1 MQSSWGCRESG
12 SGGKVEG
19 EVESRAFLRVTEVRP
34 GKVVGQV
41 SSFDTLP
48 SAKER
53 KDAGVVAAPYLT
65 GLAAASV
72 WNGHH
77 SGAGL
82 LKGMGA
88 RLGLELEAPVFE
100 ALGSACGQAQG
111 QAQLVV
117 DRACPSKGEETL
129 LSPKHLILTR
139 SPSPNLHTLAT
150 NPSSSTGLLFSRW
163 DLRKKLP
170 VGLFPHEAL
179 GSFSR

>member
-19 EVESRAFLRVTEVRP
+19 EVESRAFLRVTKVRP

-65 GLAAASV
+65 GLAATSV

-82 LKGMGA
+82 LRGMGA
-88 RLGLELEAPVFE
+88 RLGLELEAPAFE
-100 ALGSACGQAQG
+100 ALGLCLWSGPRSGPIGCGSG
-111 QAQLVV
+111 
-117 DRACPSKGEETL
+117 
-129 LSPKHLILTR
+129 LSFKR
-139 SPSPNLHTLAT
+139 GRD
-150 NPSSSTGLLFSRW
+150 SS
-163 DLRKKLP
+163 LP
-170 VGLFPHEAL
+170 QTPYSHSEP
-179 GSFSR
+179 